1 MSDYITTYIKV
12 HFNPLSPNMEDIHIE
27 DIAHALSLMTRAN
40 GHFPEFYS
48 VAQHCI
54 HCAKE
59 AMARGG
65 SPREIMLCLLHDS
78 AEAYMADVT
87 RPVKDMVKGYREAEH
102 RLLNMICEKY
112 MRIAPDER
120 EKAYARKIDDTL
132 LYHEFYHYMGEK
144 IMDKAPEIYSFPE
157 FVTVPFKEAEK
168 EYLDIFYEC
177 RNKLEKM
184 RKIRMIGVDLDGTL
198 LNDKKQISER
208 TMAALKKAEQR
219 GIEIVPSTGRSFPLI
234 PQFIKELPGAH
245 YFITTNGAAVYSSDG
260 ESIVKNEMSGSD
272 AADIISMLVD
282 ELGAFACVFSG
293 GKYIAQPKH
302 GIKLGSVPIESM
314 IPPYASNYFNSG
326 NLNMVES
333 VADAVRD
340 SEAEIVTVDLHE
352 LSEDKRKYI
361 MEKLHDFPG
370 LICVYGS
377 PFNMDITRKDAT
389 KGNGLLKLGEILGIG
404 RDEILACGDSGN
416 DADMIRLA
424 GFGAAMANADEF
436 AKGAADFVTLS
447 NEEDGVAEIIEKY
460 IL

>member
-1 MSDYITTYIKV
+1 
-12 HFNPLSPNMEDIHIE
+12 
-27 DIAHALSLMTRAN
+27 
-40 GHFPEFYS
+40 
-48 VAQHCI
+48 
-54 HCAKE
+54 
-59 AMARGG
+59 
-65 SPREIMLCLLHDS
+65 
-78 AEAYMADVT
+78 
-87 RPVKDMVKGYREAEH
+87 
-102 RLLNMICEKY
+102 
-112 MRIAPDER
+112 
-120 EKAYARKIDDTL
+120 
-132 LYHEFYHYMGEK
+132 
-144 IMDKAPEIYSFPE
+144 
-157 FVTVPFKEAEK
+157 
-168 EYLDIFYEC
+168 
-177 RNKLEKM
+177 
-184 RKIRMIGVDLDGTL
+184 
-198 LNDKKQISER
+198 
-208 TMAALKKAEQR
+208 
-219 GIEIVPSTGRSFPLI
+219 
-234 PQFIKELPGAH
+234 
-245 YFITTNGAAVYSSDG
+245 
-260 ESIVKNEMSGSD
+260 
-272 AADIISMLVD
+272 MLVD